1 MGCKII
7 RVQSKSGPARPV
19 HSARGLRQRGR
30 DGGTE
35 EEPERVTL
43 PRAGADGSPW
53 RASTGSCQA
62 HAECGSRNAVSKRR
76 LLQAAE
82 RANHAL
88 RAMQVQGRRLLLQG
102 LPGLPIHTAARV
114 RCMHIPLAPRSES
127 LRLCV
132 QKKAWKLGHKLSC
145 VPTSLASQEGHAQQ
159 IAKYVTRG
167 LEQAGRPNQT
177 ASGRRRYAPIAES
190 DFVTKFAELDAAED
204 WRGMLELADEAGAWI
219 SKVRRTRPSAAA
231 SIAQKMGL
239 VHQDL
244 RSFEGAIAFHLQF
257 KAIAEEAG
265 QRMKREVGWACGNLG
280 IC

>member
-7 RVQSKSGPARPV
+7 RVPSKSAAARPV
-19 HSARGLRQRGR
+19 SARGLRQRGR

-102 LPGLPIHTAARV
+102 LPGLPIRTAARV

-127 LRLCV
+127 LSRFACV
-132 QKKAWKLGHKLSC
+132 CRKRRGSSGINFRACQLHWQARR
-145 VPTSLASQEGHAQQ
+145 
-159 IAKYVTRG
+159 VTRNRLQSTLPG
-167 LEQAGRPNQT
+167 VWSRRGARIRPQAGADGMRP
-177 ASGRRRYAPIAES
+177 
-190 DFVTKFAELDAAED
+190 
-204 WRGMLELADEAGAWI
+204 
-219 SKVRRTRPSAAA
+219 
-231 SIAQKMGL
+231 
-239 VHQDL
+239 
-244 RSFEGAIAFHLQF
+244 
-257 KAIAEEAG
+257 
-265 QRMKREVGWACGNLG
+265 
-280 IC
+280 